1 MKKLLIVLMSLMMVL
16 SLSACQ
22 KSEEEVIDDNIPVS
36 IPEDYQGIYTDNVAG
51 RANVEVSEVGILITW
66 ANSAAEVYQ
75 YEFPTSYDEANSQ
88 ITYANGVLKDVVFA
102 EDGTSTEEVVYSDGT
117 GYFKIDGEDLIW
129 HDDKENT
136 DTTFVRADNE
146 VIGIP
151 NPWVYTS
158 DLNEAVTGSGIDFMG
173 VAEESMEGL
182 TLLTYGYIKGSII
195 EAQYDV
201 NGVEMTVRKSP
212 TLSGLELSGDYNTY
226 SKTWTVNFKGVNV
239 ECNGDGET
247 LNLAYIN
254 GVENNYSISYNAGNE
269 GQGLTVD
276 QLQSIVMGLQ

>member
-1 MKKLLIVLMSLMMVL
+1 MEKYPDITPPQVSVIAMYPGANAALV
-16 SLSACQ
+16 
-22 KSEEEVIDDNIPVS
+22 EETV
-36 IPEDYQGIYTDNVAG
+36 
-51 RANVEVSEVGILITW
+51 
-66 ANSAAEVYQ
+66 
-75 YEFPTSYDEANSQ
+75 
-88 ITYANGVLKDVVFA
+88 
-102 EDGTSTEEVVYSDGT
+102 
-117 GYFKIDGEDLIW
+117 
-129 HDDKENT
+129 
-136 DTTFVRADNE
+136 
-146 VIGIP
+146 
-151 NPWVYTS
+151 
-158 DLNEAVTGSGIDFMG
+158 
-173 VAEESMEGL
+173 
-182 TLLTYGYIKGSII
+182 GSII

>member
-1 MKKLLIVLMSLMMVL
+1 MSLMMVL

-22 KSEEEVIDDNIPVS
+22 KKEEVIDDNIPVS

-51 RANVEVSEVGILITW
+51 RANVEVSEVGIIITW

-75 YEFPTSYDEANSQ
+75 YEFPTTYDEANNQ

-136 DTTFVRADNE
+136 DTTFVRVDKD

-173 VAEESMEGL
+173 VAQESMEGL
-182 TLLTYGYIKGSII
+182 TLVTYGYIEGSII

-212 TLSGLELSGDYNTY
+212 ELSGLELSGDYNTY
-226 SKTWTVNFKGVNV
+226 SKTWEVNFKGVNV

>member
-22 KSEEEVIDDNIPVS
+22 KKEEVIDDNIPVS

-51 RANVEVSEVGILITW
+51 RANVEVSEVGIIITW

-75 YEFPTSYDEANSQ
+75 YEFPTTYDEANNQ

-136 DTTFVRADNE
+136 DTTFVRVDKD

-173 VAEESMEGL
+173 VAQESMEGL
-182 TLLTYGYIKGSII
+182 TLVTYGYIEGSII

-212 TLSGLELSGDYNTY
+212 ELSGLELSGDYNTY
-226 SKTWTVNFKGVNV
+226 SKTWEVNFKGVNV